1 MRVDGKPYFHGHF
14 VSRHAHAI
22 RSRRCCSKTTVSQ
35 MFIERVGCRIR
46 TDNNNNN
53 ILFHF
58 GIKASSIPA
67 DKPQIYT
74 FRVGYFKISSLS
86 LFYTLFT
93 LRRKR
98 GLNSNERFV
107 PWARVIIPTATYG
120 SVIIY
125 RTDFQAHSK
134 N

>member
-1 MRVDGKPYFHGHF
+1 
-14 VSRHAHAI
+14 
-22 RSRRCCSKTTVSQ
+22 
-35 MFIERVGCRIR
+35 MFIERVGRRIR

-53 ILFHF
+53 ILFYF

-107 PWARVIIPTATYG
+107 PWARVIYPTATYG
-120 SVIIY
+120 PVII
-125 RTDFQAHSK
+125 
-134 N
+134 

>member
-1 MRVDGKPYFHGHF
+1 
-14 VSRHAHAI
+14 
-22 RSRRCCSKTTVSQ
+22 
-35 MFIERVGCRIR
+35 MFIKRVRRRIR
-46 TDNNNNN
+46 TNNNNNN

-74 FRVGYFKISSLS
+74 FFVGYFKISSLS
-86 LFYTLFT
+86 SFYTLFT

-98 GLNSNERFV
+98 GLNSNERSV
-107 PWARVIIPTATYG
+107 PWARVIIPTATHG

-125 RTDFQAHSK
+125 RTDFRAHNMNQRVGRWETIK
-134 N
+134 